1 MSEWKSY
8 TELTEEYNQKIE
20 ELNTFLKEHD
30 DLQPPKRKDLL
41 LQLDSMIRSV
51 YEMRPYV
58 EREKRKTEVGE
69 T

>member
-1 MSEWKSY
+1 MCEWKSY
-8 TELTEEYNQKIE
+8 TELTQEVIA
-20 ELNTFLKEHD
+20 FLKEQD
-30 DLQPPKRKDLL
+30 NLQPPKRSAIQAQIDN
-41 LQLDSMIRSV
+41 MIRSV